1 MNFRLISF
9 LAALPAIAGATT
21 FQVSGTNPA
30 PWNKIFASV
39 GIQPSVTNSSEIA
52 VAGPNAAIDAAA
64 LADRQIV
71 ILEGMS
77 SVARQFGFA
86 EKPARV
92 TVRQVCDTHT
102 SSMQIFWEQ
111 PVEVPE
117 VQVPDG
123 FQIFATEK
131 WKHMPVLAGKR
142 TAHGAILWMATAP
155 GSSGFERYPYLMH
168 ALVDLGLSLPLR
180 SSNLWAFFDS
190 SYRIRADVDYLA
202 RRWRQSGVG
211 ILHVAAWHNV
221 EPDPAQDAYL
231 KSLIEACHRNA
242 ILVYAWLELPHV
254 SEKFWAD
261 HPAWRE
267 KTAVGQD
274 AQLDWRK
281 LMNLQNPDCHRE
293 VAREIGALLQRF
305 DWDGVNVAELYF
317 ESLEGA
323 SNPARFT
330 PMNDDVRQAFKR
342 AAGFDP
348 KLLFDSSSSYS
359 IGKNPDGLRK
369 FLDFRAALASRMQA
383 DWLDVIDR
391 LKVSKPYLD
400 VVLTHIDDRFEPGIR
415 DALGA
420 DVARSLP
427 LIQARKSTLLVE
439 DPATLWNLGPERYS
453 KLATKYRELTPDRSQ
468 IAVDINVVERYQD
481 VYPTKKQTGVE
492 LLELVHEAAAS
503 FARVAL
509 YFENSLEKQD
519 LALLPVAAT
528 TATVTAEGADRL
540 QVDAPEPTRVAW
552 QGPVELDGKP
562 WPLQSDSFVIAPS
575 GKHTLSAAASQP
587 PVTISDFNGDIR
599 SATATASGVD
609 LAYTSRS
616 RAVAML
622 SSPVSAIVID
632 GAPFWKG
639 NGDNADSVLLPA
651 GRHVATFYSAN
662 VVRQSRTN

>member
-1 MNFRLISF
+1 MTPRLIVF
-9 LAALPAIAGATT
+9 IAALPALAGAAT
-21 FQVSGTNPA
+21 FQVTGTNAA
-30 PWNKIFASV
+30 PWTKILGSV
-39 GIQPSVTNSSEIA
+39 GMQPSNNSPDIL
-52 VAGPNAAIDAAA
+52 VAGAGAAVGAIPANA
-64 LADRQIV
+64 QIL
-71 ILEGMS
+71 ILEGLS
-77 SVARQFGFA
+77 PAARKLGFT
-86 EKPARV
+86 EKGATV
-92 TVRQVCDTHT
+92 SVRQICDTHALN
-102 SSMQIFWEQ
+102 MQIFWEQ
-111 PVEVPE
+111 SLDVPE

-123 FQIFATEK
+123 FRIFATER
-131 WKHMPVLAGKR
+131 WRHMPVLAGKR
-142 TAHGAILWMATAP
+142 TDHGAILWLATTP
-155 GSSGFERYPYLMH
+155 GLSGFERYPYLLH

-180 SSNLWAFFDS
+180 SANLWAFFDS

-221 EPDPAQDAYL
+221 EPDATQDAYL

-293 VAREIGALLQRF
+293 VSREIGRLLQRF

-330 PMNDDVRQAFKR
+330 PMNDDVRAAFRR

-348 KLLFDSSSSYS
+348 KLLFDPSSSYAAE
-359 IGKNPDGLRK
+359 KNPDALRK
-369 FLDFRAALASRMQA
+369 FLDFRANLASRMQA

-391 LKVSKPYLD
+391 QKVPKPYLD

-427 LIQARKSTLLVE
+427 LIQARKSMLLVE

-453 KLATKYRELTPDRSQ
+453 KLGAKYQELTADRSQ
-468 IAVDINVVERYQD
+468 VAVDINVVERYQD
-481 VYPTKKQTGVE
+481 VYPTKKQTGIE
-492 LLELVHEAAAS
+492 LFELVHEAAAS

-519 LALLPVAAT
+519 LSLLPAAAT
-528 TATVTAEGADRL
+528 TSTAQSHGAEL
-540 QVDAPEPTRVAW
+540 EVNASEPTRVAW
-552 QGPVELDGKP
+552 QGPVNIDGKL
-562 WPLQSDSFVIAPS
+562 WPLAASQFVIAPA
-575 GKHTLSAAASQP
+575 GKHLLASASGP
-587 PVTISDFNGDIR
+587 STVTISDFNGDIR
-599 SATATASGVD
+599 AAAATANQVE

-622 SSPVSAIVID
+622 GSPVSSISVD
-632 GAPFWKG
+632 GEPFWKASG
-639 NGDNADSVLLPA
+639 NNPPSILLPS
-651 GRHVATFYSAN
+651 GQHVATFY
-662 VVRQSRTN
+662 R

>member
-1 MNFRLISF
+1 MIFRLIPA
-9 LAALPAIAGATT
+9 LIMLPVAALATT

-39 GIQPSVTNSSEIA
+39 GIQPSLTGSPGIV
-52 VAGPNAAIDAAA
+52 VAGPNAA
-64 LADRQIV
+64 QIEPNENQIL

-77 SVARQFGFA
+77 PLARQLGFA
-86 EKPARV
+86 EKTATL
-92 TVRQVCDTHT
+92 TVRQICDTHAPN
-102 SSMQIFWEQ
+102 MQIYWEQ
-111 PVEVPE
+111 PLEIPE
-117 VQVPDG
+117 TQVPGG
-123 FQIFATEK
+123 FQVFATEK
-131 WKHMPVLAGKR
+131 WKHLPVLAGKR
-142 TAHGAILWMATAP
+142 TAQGAILWMPTAP
-155 GSSGFERYPYLMH
+155 GSSGFERYPYLLH

-221 EPDPAQDAYL
+221 EPDPTQDAYL
-231 KSLIEACHRNA
+231 KALIEACHRNA

-267 KTAVGQD
+267 RTAVGQD

-293 VAREIGALLQRF
+293 VAREVGALLQRF

-330 PMNDDVRQAFKR
+330 PMNDDVRQAFR
-342 AAGFDP
+342 RTAGFDP

-359 IGKNPDGLRK
+359 AANNPGGLRK
-369 FLDFRAALASRMQA
+369 FLDFRAELASRMQA

-415 DALGA
+415 DELGA

-453 KLATKYRELTPDRSQ
+453 KLAGKYRELTPDRAQ

-481 VYPTKKQTGVE
+481 VYPTKKQTGIE

-528 TATVTAEGADRL
+528 TATAAFKGTDQL
-540 QVDAPEPTRVAW
+540 QVEASEPTRVAW
-552 QGPVELDGKP
+552 QGPVALDGKP
-562 WPLQSDSFVIAPS
+562 WPLQSDRFVIAPS
-575 GKHTLSAAASQP
+575 GKHTLAPATSPS

-599 SATATASGVD
+599 SATAAAGRLD

-622 SSPVSAIVID
+622 GSPVSAVEID
-632 GAPFWKG
+632 GAPFWKAG
-639 NGDNADSVLLPA
+639 ADHPPSVLLPS
-651 GRHVATFYSAN
+651 GQHVATFY
-662 VVRQSRTN
+662 R

>member
-1 MNFRLISF
+1 MTYRLFSY
-9 LAALPAIAGATT
+9 LALLPALATAT
-21 FQVSGTNPA
+21 SFQVTGTNAA
-30 PWNKIFASV
+30 PWHKIFGSV
-39 GIQPSVTNSSEIA
+39 GIQPSSNNSSDIRIT
-52 VAGPNAAIDAAA
+52 GAAA
-64 LADRQIV
+64 TAGAPLANARIL

-77 SVARQFGFA
+77 PAARKLGFS
-86 EKPARV
+86 EKTTTV
-92 TVRQVCDTHT
+92 SVRQICDTHAPN
-102 SSMQIFWEQ
+102 MQIFWEQ
-111 PVEVPE
+111 PLDVPE

-123 FQIFATEK
+123 FQVFATER
-131 WKHMPVLAGKR
+131 WKHIPVLAGKR
-142 TAHGAILWMATAP
+142 TEKGAILWLATIP
-155 GSSGFERYPYLMH
+155 GASGFERYPYLIH

-180 SSNLWAFFDS
+180 SGNLWAFFDS

-211 ILHVAAWHNV
+211 VLHVAAWHNV
-221 EPDPAQDAYL
+221 EPDATQDAYL

-281 LMNLQNPDCHRE
+281 LMNLQNPNCHRE
-293 VAREIGALLQRF
+293 VARQIGSLLQRF

-330 PMNDDVRQAFKR
+330 PMNDDVRQAFR
-342 AAGFDP
+342 RGAGFDP
-348 KLLFDSSSSYS
+348 KLLFDPSSSYAA
-359 IGKNPDGLRK
+359 GKNPDALRK
-369 FLDFRAALASRMQA
+369 FLDFRANLASRMQA

-391 LKVSKPYLD
+391 QKTSKPYLD

-427 LIQARKSTLLVE
+427 LIQARKSMLLVE

-453 KLATKYRELTPDRSQ
+453 KLGSKYQELTSDHSQ
-468 IAVDINVVERYQD
+468 VAVDINVVDRYQD

-528 TATVTAEGADRL
+528 TATAVSQGSDL
-540 QVDAPEPTRVAW
+540 QVNTAEPTRVAW
-552 QGPVELDGKP
+552 HGPINLDGKL
-562 WPLQSDSFVIAPS
+562 WPIESSQFVIAPA
-575 GKHTLSAAASQP
+575 GKHLLSLASASAS
-587 PVTISDFNGDIR
+587 VTISDFNGDIR
-599 SATATASGVD
+599 SATATATQVD

-616 RAVAML
+616 RAVAL
-622 SSPVSAIVID
+622 LGSPVSSIAID
-632 GAPFWKG
+632 GEPFWKAAA
-639 NGDNADSVLLPA
+639 NNPPSILLPS
-651 GRHVATFYSAN
+651 GQHVATFY
-662 VVRQSRTN
+662 R

>member
-1 MNFRLISF
+1 MSKLFIAL
-9 LAALPAIAGATT
+9 LAALPAVATATT
-21 FQVSGTNPA
+21 FQITGTEPA
-30 PWNKIFASV
+30 PWSKIFASV
-39 GIQPSVTNSSEIA
+39 GIQAAANGSPGIL
-52 VAGPNAAIDAAA
+52 VAGPQAAIDPSAHDA
-64 LADRQIV
+64 QILV
-71 ILEGMS
+71 LEGMS
-77 SVARQFGFA
+77 AAARQLGFT
-86 EKPARV
+86 EKTA
-92 TVRQVCDTHT
+92 TVSIRQICDTHAT
-102 SSMQIFWEQ
+102 KMQIFWEQ
-111 PVEVPE
+111 PIDVPE
-117 VQVPDG
+117 VQVPSG
-123 FQIFATEK
+123 FQVFATEK
-131 WKHMPVLAGKR
+131 WKHIPVLAGKR
-142 TAHGAILWMATAP
+142 TAHGAILWLATPP
-155 GSSGFERYPYLMH
+155 GPSGFERYPYLLH
-168 ALVDLGLSLPLR
+168 ALVDLGLSLPLG

-211 ILHVAAWHNV
+211 VLHVAAWHNV
-221 EPDPAQDAYL
+221 EPDPTQDAYL

-281 LMNLQNPDCHRE
+281 LMNLQNPECHRE
-293 VAREIGALLQRF
+293 VALEITGLLQRF

-330 PMNDDVRQAFKR
+330 PMNDDVRQAFR
-342 AAGFDP
+342 HGAGFDP
-348 KLLFDSSSSYS
+348 KLLFDPSSSYAA
-359 IGKNPDGLRK
+359 GKNPDGLRK

-391 LKVSKPYLD
+391 LKSSKPYLD

-427 LIQARKSTLLVE
+427 LIQARKSMLLVE

-453 KLATKYRELTPDRSQ
+453 KLGSKYQELTSDRSQ
-468 IAVDINVVERYQD
+468 VAVDINVVERYQD

-519 LALLPVAAT
+519 LTLLPAAAT
-528 TATVTAEGADRL
+528 TATAAAPAPGQL
-540 QVDAPEPTRVAW
+540 QVEAPEPTRVAW
-552 QGPVELDGKP
+552 QGPVSLDGKL
-562 WPLQSDSFVIAPS
+562 WPFQSDRFVIAPS
-575 GKHTLSAAASQP
+575 GKHTLAPAAGHPA
-587 PVTISDFNGDIR
+587 VTISDFNGDIR
-599 SATATASGVD
+599 SAAANPAGID
-609 LAYTSRS
+609 LAYASRS
-616 RAVAML
+616 RAVAL
-622 SSPVSAIVID
+622 LGSPVSAIEVD
-632 GAPFWKG
+632 GSPFWKAG
-639 NGDNADSVLLPA
+639 SQNPASVLLPS
-651 GRHVATFYSAN
+651 GQHVATFY
-662 VVRQSRTN
+662 R